1 MISNKF
7 AVERTYEPFDSFRHL
22 EQSGPVT
29 TYIDNFE
36 ELMGKLTMKDP
47 AVTELPQKWGVR
59 LSGFRMGDSRR
70 RENAT
75 NTHMKHTKP
84 KFHWKLSYYILV

>member
-7 AVERTYEPFDSFRHL
+7 AIERTYEPFDSFRHL

-47 AVTELPQKWGVR
+47 AVIELPQK
-59 LSGFRMGDSRR
+59 
-70 RENAT
+70 
-75 NTHMKHTKP
+75 
-84 KFHWKLSYYILV
+84 